1 MNGRVSVGLVEVRA
15 EVIWGRV
22 YFVNLDATTIF
33 TRNGDI
39 EDYTG
44 FMGGVL
50 HMPPT
55 GGPRV
60 SWVRDEGYL
69 DCVINTAELIANRAH
84 VEYLRVDIFLN
95 RGNPNG
101 CMVNEI
107 SLTSGYVYFGH
118 ENYIARLWAAGLEK
132 KSYKLLNSTTPVH
145 ELTAADSAHL

>member
-1 MNGRVSVGLVEVRA
+1 MSIGPGKKRAMQSQTSSLPAFSSKSLCGCREYKMNGRVSVGLVEVRA

-107 SLTSGYVYFGH
+107 SLTSGYV
-118 ENYIARLWAAGLEK
+118 
-132 KSYKLLNSTTPVH
+132 
-145 ELTAADSAHL
+145 